1 MATENLD
8 PFQGGVPEAKDGEKE
23 RSQGNQEGQLE
34 TEGKAQ
40 RGNPAKTKEEG
51 VFKKHVT
58 LMGRRRVRGKGRG
71 KP

>member
-1 MATENLD
+1 MESLD
-8 PFQGGVPEAKDGEKE
+8 SFQGGFPEAKDGEKE

-51 VFKKHVT
+51 VFKKHVA
-58 LMGRRRVRGKGRG
+58 LMGRRRGGGKEEGSPR
-71 KP
+71 